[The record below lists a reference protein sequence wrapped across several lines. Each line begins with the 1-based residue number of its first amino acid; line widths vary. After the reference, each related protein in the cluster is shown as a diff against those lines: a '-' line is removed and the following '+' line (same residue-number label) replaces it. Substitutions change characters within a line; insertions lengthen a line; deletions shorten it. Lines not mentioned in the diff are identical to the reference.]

1 MRGSGPVRRLRDAA
15 DRGSMSMEMV
25 LVTPLFVVFLM
36 LLAGAGRM
44 VDAQSQVDG
53 AARDA
58 VRAASIARTAGAA
71 ERMAQEAASA
81 NLAGRNWCAGGPVVV
96 TDTTDWGPG
105 GRVAVTI
112 SCDVDL
118 ADLAFIGLPGSKTLR
133 GRALAPIDT
142 YTYRGGAP
150 GDAG

>member
-1 MRGSGPVRRLRDAA
+1 MRPSRDGA

-58 VRAASIARTAGAA
+58 VRAASIARSAGGA
-71 ERMAQEAASA
+71 EQLAQEAASA
-81 NLAGRNWCAGGPVVV
+81 NLTGRDWCAGGPVVV

-112 SCDVDL
+112 TCDVDL
-118 ADLAFIGLPGSKTLR
+118 ADLSFIGLPGSKTLR
-133 GRALAPIDT
+133 GKALAPIDT
-142 YTYRGGAP
+142 FTYRGGGT
-150 GDAG
+150 GDDG

>member
-1 MRGSGPVRRLRDAA
+1 MMRRAP
-15 DRGSMSMEMV
+15 DRGSMSMEMA

-36 LLAGAGRM
+36 LLAGAGRL

-58 VRAASIARTAGAA
+58 VRSASIARSPEGAV
-71 ERMAQEAASA
+71 RLAQQAADA
-81 NLAGRNWCAGGPVVV
+81 NLNGRDWCAGGPVVV
-96 TDTTDWGPG
+96 TDTSQWGPG
-105 GRVAVTI
+105 GRVSVTI

-118 ADLAFIGLPGSKTLR
+118 GDLAFIGLPATKTLR

-142 YTYRGGAP
+142 FSYRGGDT
-150 GDAG
+150 GEDAQ